1 MTIPKDV
8 FEHTLLNF
16 LAPIRPFLDDPSV
29 SEVMINGPDQIFIE
43 RKGKLT
49 LTEAKFASRDALT
62 AALRNLAQFVGRHVD
77 EHRPILEAR
86 LPDGSRVEAVLPPAA
101 PDGPHVA
108 IRRFFRETLT
118 IERLVGFGS
127 FTPEAAEFLNAVITV
142 KENTIVAGGT
152 GSGKTSLLNALTGF
166 IPNDDRIV
174 VIEDSKEVQ
183 PQKSHIVQLEARP
196 PDARGRGTVTI
207 RDLFK
212 ATLRMRPD
220 RIVVGEI
227 RSGEALDLVQA
238 MTSGHGGCMATV
250 HATYPMDTLQRLETM
265 CLMSDIGLP
274 LHALRAQIASAVD
287 VIVQTSRL
295 RDGSRVVTHI
305 SEVQSYDPNAGYR
318 IEDVFVRRYHGDD
331 EKGRVLS
338 TFEPTGFVPHCVE
351 TIHGHGLR
359 IPDVIYQAAQAREAA
374 YAPSQAG
381 HSGGGHHGGSSHG
394 AGH

>member
-1 MTIPKDV
+1 VTIPKDV

-16 LAPIRPFLDDPSV
+16 LAPIKPFLDDPSV

-49 LTEAKFASRDALT
+49 LTDARFASRDALT

-118 IERLVGFGS
+118 VDRLVGFGS
-127 FTPEAAEFLNAVITV
+127 FSPEAADFLRSVIAV

-166 IPNDDRIV
+166 IPNDDRVV

-183 PQKSHIVQLEARP
+183 PQQPHIVQLEARP
-196 PDARGRGTVTI
+196 PDVRGRGAVSI

-227 RSGEALDLVQA
+227 RSGEALDLIQA
-238 MTSGHGGCMATV
+238 MTSGHGGCLATV

-265 CLMSDIGLP
+265 CLMSDIALP
-274 LHALRAQIASAVD
+274 LHALRAQIASGVD
-287 VIVQTSRL
+287 MIVQTSRL
-295 RDGSRVVTHI
+295 RDGSRCVTHI
-305 SEVQSYDPNAGYR
+305 SEVQGYDPEKGYR
-318 IEDVFVRRYHGDD
+318 IEDVFIRRYHGDD
-331 EKGRVLS
+331 AQGRVLS
-338 TFEPTGFVPHCVE
+338 TFEATGFIPHCVE

-359 IPDVIYQAAQAREAA
+359 LPDVIYQAAKARESA
-374 YAPSQAG
+374 YA
-381 HSGGGHHGGSSHG
+381 SGQVPDGGSHGGH
-394 AGH
+394 GH